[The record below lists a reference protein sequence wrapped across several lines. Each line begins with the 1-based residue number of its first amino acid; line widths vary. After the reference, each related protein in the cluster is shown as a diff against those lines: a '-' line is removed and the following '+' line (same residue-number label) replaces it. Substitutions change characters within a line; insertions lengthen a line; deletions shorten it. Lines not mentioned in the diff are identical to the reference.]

1 MKVEELIENEWYVVR
16 HSGETPEIALH
27 SALYYLT
34 RAKDGPKL
42 TLSAKQ
48 LDELQ
53 DAATARF
60 FEIIVRDLK
69 HENANKSIYRGV
81 ERSIVNY
88 QRYLNFCERQELENR
103 LREKVG
109 KQFCV
114 FLSQELVLLKNDASE
129 SIVNCSFDDLS
140 DFADLLNVDCIDQ
153 LETLKNQLMGRVA
166 FAESTE

>member
-88 QRYLNFCERQELENR
+88 QRYLNFCERQELGDR
-103 LREKVG
+103 LREQVG